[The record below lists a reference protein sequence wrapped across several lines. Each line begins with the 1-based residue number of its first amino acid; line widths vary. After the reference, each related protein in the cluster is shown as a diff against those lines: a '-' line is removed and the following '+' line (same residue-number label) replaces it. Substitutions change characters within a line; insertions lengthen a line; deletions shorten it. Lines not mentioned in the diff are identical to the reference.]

1 MITKNTQVRT
11 RFAPSPTGYLHVGSL
26 RTALYCYLLAKHNK
40 GSFILRIED
49 TDRTRLVEDAL
60 EKLLVV
66 LKKVGLDW
74 DEGPDLQNGQI
85 TEKGGYGPYI
95 QSQRLDLYKKY
106 ALELISK
113 GQAYYCFCSAERLDD
128 VRRVQELNHQ
138 PTMYDGQCCQLDEKV
153 VKENLTKGL
162 PYVIRL
168 KMPKEGTTKF
178 TDLVRGE
185 IEFENK
191 LIDDQVLI
199 KSDGFPT
206 YHLAVV
212 VDDHLMKITH
222 VVRADE
228 WLSSTPKHIVLYK
241 YFGWDIPQFAHLSL
255 ILNPD
260 HSKLSKR
267 QGDVAVEDYLKK
279 GFLPEVLVNY
289 MALLGWNPGTEQEI
303 FSLKE
308 LEDAFDINKVQKA
321 GAVFDLNKLEWM
333 NSQYLKKLKVEE
345 LLNLAVPYLKES
357 GLLSEE
363 NYEKNKERLKKAV
376 AITQER
382 LKKISE
388 ISEAINFFF
397 QLPVFNPEL
406 LIWRKSDKETTLN
419 RLNWLLKFCDTYSG
433 DWTEK
438 GIEEGALKRITDENL
453 DNGTTLW
460 PLRVALSGMEKSP
473 GPFQLAW
480 VLGKEETLVRIKQA
494 IKLLVD

>member
-1 MITKNTQVRT
+1 MTEQKTQIRT

-26 RTALYCYLLAKHNK
+26 RTALYCYLLARHNN

-66 LKKVGLDW
+66 LKKVGLNW

-85 TEKGGYGPYI
+85 IEKGEFGPYI
-95 QSQRLDLYKKY
+95 QSKRLEIYKKY
-106 ALELISK
+106 ALELIEK
-113 GQAYYCFCSAERLDD
+113 DQAYYCFCPSERLDE

-138 PTMYDGQCCQLDEKV
+138 PTMYDRHCRDLDKKTV
-153 VKENLTKGL
+153 QENLSKGL

-168 KMPKEGTTKF
+168 KMPKDGTTKF
-178 TDLVRGE
+178 TDLIRGD
-185 IEFENK
+185 IEFDNK

-241 YFGWDIPQFAHLSL
+241 AFGWDLPQFAHLSL

-279 GFLPEVLVNY
+279 GFLPEVLVNF
-289 MALLGWNPGTEQEI
+289 MALLGWNPGTDQEI
-303 FSLKE
+303 FSLQE
-308 LEDAFDINKVQKA
+308 LINLFDINKVQKA
-321 GAVFDLNKLEWM
+321 GAVFDLTKLEWM
-333 NSQYLKKLKVEE
+333 NSQYLKKIKIDD
-345 LLNLAVPYLKES
+345 LLNLSLPYLQEKGIIDGEISEKEQ
-357 GLLSEE
+357 
-363 NYEKNKERLKKAV
+363 NKLKKALIV
-376 AITQER
+376 TQER
-382 LKKISE
+382 MKKISE
-388 ISEAINFFF
+388 VGDLIGFFF
-397 QLPVFNPEL
+397 QLPQFNSEM
-406 LIWRKSDKETTLN
+406 LIWRKSDKETTLK
-419 RLNWLLKFCDTYSG
+419 RLEWLLKFCDTYIG
-433 DWTEK
+433 EWEEK
-438 GIEEGALKRITDENL
+438 GIEESALKLIISEKL

-480 VLGKEETLVRIKQA
+480 VLGKEETKLRIQQA
-494 IKLLVD
+494 IKSLAK

>member
-1 MITKNTQVRT
+1 MTTKNTQVRT

-26 RTALYCYLLAKHNK
+26 RTALYCYLLAKHKK

-363 NYEKNKERLKKAV
+363 NYEKNKGRLKKAV

>member
-1 MITKNTQVRT
+1 MTTKNTQVRT

>member
-1 MITKNTQVRT
+1 MTTKNTQVRT

-26 RTALYCYLLAKHNK
+26 RTALYCYLLAKHKK